1 MLSKQKLIPILVVAV
16 LLIIGTAI
24 VKDKDSGTIMA
35 ASPNKVS
42 VKAYQVNFIEKNST
56 NTYKASLEATEEGTV
71 SSKVSG
77 KVIQV
82 MFENG
87 QVVSQGAPLV
97 KLDDQDILN
106 NIASS
111 ESKLKSLQINLEKNQ
126 LNLENAQ
133 RSYERTKYLFDQ
145 GAVPKVDLEA
155 AETSLKSAQIDL
167 ESTKANINS
176 AQIDLNNLKNS
187 LDNTTIT
194 APVSGVMDG
203 KSVELGLFAN
213 VGATFGKVKNISPI
227 NAVIEVG
234 QDDLSSVKVGQ
245 AAKVK
250 VGTKE
255 YDGAVKTI
263 EASADPNARVFKC
276 KIEVPNQE
284 QSLKPGM
291 YANVDII
298 SNQKAEMLVVPT
310 DALGG
315 TPGNYSVFV
324 NEDGIARKHA
334 VSIGEIAEGYV
345 EIKSG
350 LSKGDNVIITNVNTL
365 QDGDEVTVVKE

>member
-1 MLSKQKLIPILVVAV
+1 MLSKKKLIPILLVAV

-24 VKDKDSGTIMA
+24 VKDKDSGTTVA

-42 VKAYQVNFIEKNST
+42 VKTYEVNPVEKNST
-56 NTYKASLEATEEGTV
+56 YTYKASLEATEEGTV

-111 ESKLKSLQINLEKNQ
+111 ESKLKSLEISLEKNQ
-126 LNLENAQ
+126 LNIENAQ
-133 RSYERTKYLFDQ
+133 RSYDRTKYLFDQ

-155 AETSLKSAQIDL
+155 AETTLKSAQIDL

-194 APVSGVMDG
+194 APVSGVMDS

-213 VGATFGKVKNISPI
+213 VGAALGKVKNISPI

-263 EASADPNARVFKC
+263 EASADPNVRVFKC

-291 YANVDII
+291 YANVDIT

-324 NEDGIARKHA
+324 NEEGIARKHV
-334 VSIGEIAEGYV
+334 VSIGEITEGYV

-350 LSKGDNVIITNVNTL
+350 LSKGDSVIITNVNTL